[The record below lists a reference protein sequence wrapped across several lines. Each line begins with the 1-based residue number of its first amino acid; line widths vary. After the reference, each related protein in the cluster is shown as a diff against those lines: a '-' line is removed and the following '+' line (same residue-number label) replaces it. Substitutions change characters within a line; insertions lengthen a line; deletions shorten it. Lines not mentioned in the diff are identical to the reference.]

1 MKARLLAACAAL
13 GLLAGTAQAQ
23 DRTLKVSLN
32 TELQIL
38 DPIVTT
44 INATRVFAYLVFD
57 TLVGMDSEGRY
68 HPQMLEKWEVSPD
81 RLTWTFTLRDGLV
94 WSDGQAVTAEDC
106 VASIRRWARREAL
119 GGQLMAATREMSV
132 LDQKRFVITLN
143 RPFAFVIDA
152 LGKSGH
158 TIPVMMPK
166 RLAELDANTQVPE
179 IIGSGPYLFLRNEWR
194 PGERASF
201 VRNPRYVP
209 RREAPDALSGG
220 KIPKMERIELIS
232 IADQATRAAAL
243 QSGEL
248 DFLEVLPLDFV
259 ERMRRARGITVGKP
273 RGIDQF
279 LAIVNINH
287 LVPPFDN
294 PKTRAA
300 LQAAIIQPEVM
311 AAMGLPA
318 DLVVPYCDSIYMCEA
333 AGSTSAGAEPLKQA
347 GTERARQ
354 LLRESG
360 YKGEPVVF
368 LHAQAS
374 ALLNPI
380 GLVISD
386 QLRRAGFNVDL
397 RSTDFAAVARHRL
410 SKAPV
415 EQGGWSVAP
424 VVQNGIDMVNPL
436 ANPIVGYNCTGLYVG
451 WYCDKEA
458 EGLLARYS
466 EAATPEER
474 RALADA
480 LQVSA
485 HRNVNFAIA
494 GQFGGPAAWR
504 SNLTGVVPFSFP
516 VFWNIERR

>member
-13 GLLAGTAQAQ
+13 GLLAGPALAQ
-23 DRTLKVSLN
+23 DKTLKVSLN

-68 HPQMLEKWEVSPD
+68 HPQMLEGWEVSPD
-81 RLTWTFTLRDGLV
+81 RLTWTFTLRDGLA

-106 VASIRRWARREAL
+106 VASIKRWAQREAL
-119 GGQLMAATREMSV
+119 GGQLVAATAAMRV
-132 LDQKRFVITLN
+132 LDAKLFEIVLN

-166 RLAELDANTQVPE
+166 RLAELDPNKQVPE
-179 IIGSGPYLFLRNEWR
+179 IIGSGPYLFLRDEWR

-209 RREAPDALSGG
+209 RKEAPDALAGG

-243 QSGEL
+243 QAGEL
-248 DFLEVLPLDFV
+248 DFLEVLPLDYV
-259 ERMRRARGITVGKP
+259 ERMRKARGVTVGKP

-300 LQAAIIQPEVM
+300 LQAAILQPEVM
-311 AAMGLPA
+311 AAMGLPE
-318 DLVVPYCDSIYMCEA
+318 DLIVSSCGSIYMCNA
-333 AGSTSAGAEPLKQA
+333 AGSSDA
-347 GTERARQ
+347 GTEALKLASTERAKK
-354 LLRESG
+354 LLAESG

-380 GLVISD
+380 GLVVSD
-386 QLRRAGFNVDL
+386 QLKRAGFNVDL
-397 RSTDFAAVARHRL
+397 RSTDYAAVAQHRL
-410 SKAPV
+410 SRAPV
-415 EQGGWSVAP
+415 PQGGWSVAP
-424 VVQNGIDMVNPL
+424 IVLNGIDLVNPL
-436 ANPIVGYNCTGLYVG
+436 SNPIVAYNCSPVYPG
-451 WYCDKEA
+451 WYCDEKLGA
-458 EGLLARYS
+458 LLAQFS
-466 EAATPEER
+466 EAAAPEDR
-474 RALADA
+474 KRLADA
-480 LQVSA
+480 VQARA
-485 HRNVNFAIA
+485 HEVVTYAIA

-504 SNLTGVVPFSFP
+504 ANLTGVVPFSFP
-516 VFWNIERR
+516 VFWNIERK